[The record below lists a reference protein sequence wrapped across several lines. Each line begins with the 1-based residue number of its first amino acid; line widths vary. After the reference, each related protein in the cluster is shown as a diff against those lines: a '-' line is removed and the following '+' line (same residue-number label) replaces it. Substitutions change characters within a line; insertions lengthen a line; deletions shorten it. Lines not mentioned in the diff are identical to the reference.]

1 MAKFEDLKGMKL
13 PGIQTDGNFFSKH
26 PEKVFQNGKSIA
38 NPAWVK
44 DQAVFRG
51 QAKDLA
57 RINQQDI
64 MRDAAQ
70 HERSMRN
77 PEKQKPFRMPKGTKL
92 PGILGYPGMFM
103 QFMDY
108 YNEQQAPLTLPNGAP
123 VDARISDKDLQFLS
137 NLKIG

>member
-1 MAKFEDLKGMKL
+1 MAEFENLKGMKL

-26 PEKVFQNGKSIA
+26 PEKIFQNGKSVA

-92 PGILGYPGMFM
+92 PGIIGYPGMFM

-108 YNEQQAPLTLPNGAP
+108 LNNQQGPTTTIDGTPLQTQLETL
-123 VDARISDKDLQFLS
+123 R
-137 NLKIG
+137 NLKVS

>member
-13 PGIQTDGNFFSKH
+13 PGVQKDGHFFSKH
-26 PEKVFQNGKSIA
+26 PEKIFQNGKSVA

-44 DQAVFRG
+44 DQAVFRS

-64 MRDAAQ
+64 MRGAAQ
-70 HERSMRN
+70 HEQNMRN

-108 YNEQQAPLTLPNGAP
+108 YNQQQAPTTSIDGVPLQTQLDTL
-123 VDARISDKDLQFLS
+123 R
-137 NLKIG
+137 NLKVS

>member
-1 MAKFEDLKGMKL
+1 MAEFENLKGMKL
-13 PGIQTDGNFFSKH
+13 PGVQSDGNFFSKH
-26 PEKVFQNGKSIA
+26 PKMLQGNI
-38 NPAWVK
+38 NPAWQQ
-44 DQAVFRG
+44 DQTLLRS

-57 RINQQDI
+57 RIQQQDI

-108 YNEQQAPLTLPNGAP
+108 YNQQQAPTTLPNGVP
-123 VDARISDKDLQFLS
+123 LQTQLESLRNLRLS
-137 NLKIG
+137 

>member
-1 MAKFEDLKGMKL
+1 MAEFENLKGMKL
-13 PGIQTDGNFFSKH
+13 PGVQSDGNFFSKH
-26 PEKVFQNGKSIA
+26 PKTLQGNI
-38 NPAWVK
+38 NPAWQQ
-44 DQAVFRG
+44 DQTLLRS

-57 RINQQDI
+57 RIQQQDI

-108 YNEQQAPLTLPNGAP
+108 YNQQQAPTTLPNGVP
-123 VDARISDKDLQFLS
+123 LQTQLESLRNLRLS
-137 NLKIG
+137 